1 MELKYILN
9 CLVLIILLVSG
20 GVTLETNLTK
30 NIKLAL
36 RTYKPIL
43 SNMRT
48 IRWAEEVNVITGYV
62 DFIRFENYIKNEDEV
77 YLCGKN
83 NNPISIERDKCN
95 RKCEGCIYKRGDLD
109 KADYGIMTTCFEIKI
124 SKSDFKSKNGHN
136 FVGNKNYYVV
146 PKELLNEVEK
156 LIPEDIGIILFYNNG
171 SLRLKKE
178 SSYKNIS
185 KENLNIYLFNALKK
199 WCDLKN

>member
-1 MELKYILN
+1 ME
-9 CLVLIILLVSG
+9 S
-20 GVTLETNLTK
+20 ELTK
-30 NIKLAL
+30 RIKIAL

-48 IRWAEEVNVITGYV
+48 IRWAEEVNVTTGYV
-62 DFIRFENYIKNEDEV
+62 DFIRFENYIKNENEV

-83 NNPISIERDKCN
+83 NNPISIERNNCN
-95 RKCEGCIYKRGDLD
+95 RKCEGCIYKCGNLD
-109 KADYGIMTTCFEIKI
+109 KAEYGIMTTCFEIKI

-146 PKELLNEVEK
+146 PKALYSEIGELVPN
-156 LIPEDIGIILFYNNG
+156 DIGIILFYENET
-171 SLRLKKE
+171 LRLKKE
-178 SSYKNIS
+178 SAYKDIS

-199 WCDLKN
+199 WCDLKRIQY